1 MDAMYL
7 KDGRDQPDH
16 EFHHV
21 YTGLAIKYWVA
32 FEALQAEWTNAA

>member
-7 KDGRDQPDH
+7 KDGRDKPEHDYH
-16 EFHHV
+16 GC

-32 FEALQAEWTNAA
+32 FEGLQAEWAND